1 MASVK
6 RRWAK
11 NLATFL
17 SLFVSRRWIVSYWE
31 INTWKSSSFIICQSS
46 PSFIILGSLRFFLL
60 LYTFPPPFSYF
71 FPSRFTISLPLSLIL
86 DLKENFS
93 RHRRTAVLSF
103 CFQRSKKQNIP
114 NQGKE
119 NFEIYKFG
127 NVIISILSIYSQAKK
142 TANPCNKQPTMCFFV
157 G

>member
-60 LYTFPPPFSYF
+60 FYTFPPHLVIFF
-71 FPSRFTISLPLSLIL
+71 LLVLQFPSPPSLIL

-93 RHRRTAVLSF
+93 LHRRTAVSSF

-127 NVIISILSIYSQAKK
+127 NVIISILSICAQAKK
-142 TANPCNKQPTMCFFV
+142 TANPCNKQPTMCFSV

>member
-1 MASVK
+1 MSEELGHVPEFVRLKAMDCFVLRNKHMVK
-6 RRWAK
+6 
-11 NLATFL
+11 FIVYYL
-17 SLFVSRRWIVSYWE
+17 SLF
-31 INTWKSSSFIICQSS
+31 T
-46 PSFIILGSLRFFLL
+46 ILGPLWFFLL
-60 LYTFPPPFSYF
+60 SLHFPSPFSYF

-119 NFEIYKFG
+119 NFEIYEFG

-142 TANPCNKQPTMCFFV
+142 TADPCYKQPTMCFFV

>member
-1 MASVK
+1 MSEKLGHVPEFVRLKAMDCFVLRNK
-6 RRWAK
+6 HMEK
-11 NLATFL
+11 FIVYYL
-17 SLFVSRRWIVSYWE
+17 SIF
-31 INTWKSSSFIICQSS
+31 T
-46 PSFIILGSLRFFLL
+46 ILGSLWFFLL
-60 LYTFPPPFSYF
+60 SLHFPSPFSYF

-103 CFQRSKKQNIP
+103 CFQKSKKQNIP

-127 NVIISILSIYSQAKK
+127 NIIISILSICSLAKK
-142 TANPCNKQPTMCFFV
+142 TADPCNKQLTMRSFV

>member
-1 MASVK
+1 MSEELGHVPK
-6 RRWAK
+6 
-11 NLATFL
+11 
-17 SLFVSRRWIVSYWE
+17 FVRLKAMDCFVLRNKHME
-31 INTWKSSSFIICQSS
+31 KFIIYYLSIFTILHHPRFSAVFSS
-46 PSFIILGSLRFFLL
+46 PLH
-60 LYTFPPPFSYF
+60 FPSPFSYF

-93 RHRRTAVLSF
+93 RHQRTAVLSF

-142 TANPCNKQPTMCFFV
+142 TADPCYKQPTMCFFV

>member
-1 MASVK
+1 MSEELGHVPEFVRLKAMDCFVLRNK
-6 RRWAK
+6 HMEK
-11 NLATFL
+11 FIVYYL
-17 SLFVSRRWIVSYWE
+17 SIF
-31 INTWKSSSFIICQSS
+31 T
-46 PSFIILGSLRFFLL
+46 ILGSLWFFLL
-60 LYTFPPPFSYF
+60 SLHFPSPFSYF

-93 RHRRTAVLSF
+93 LHRRTAVLSF

-127 NVIISILSIYSQAKK
+127 NVIISILSICSLAKK
-142 TANPCNKQPTMCFFV
+142 TADPCNKQLTMRSFV

>member
-1 MASVK
+1 MSEKLGHVPEFVRLKAMDCFVLRNK
-6 RRWAK
+6 HMEK
-11 NLATFL
+11 FIVYYL
-17 SLFVSRRWIVSYWE
+17 SIF
-31 INTWKSSSFIICQSS
+31 T
-46 PSFIILGSLRFFLL
+46 ILGSLWFFLL
-60 LYTFPPPFSYF
+60 SLHFPSPFSYF

-119 NFEIYKFG
+119 NFEIYEFG

-142 TANPCNKQPTMCFFV
+142 TADPCYKQPTMCFFV

>member
-1 MASVK
+1 MSEELGHVPKFVRLKAMDCFVLRNKHMVK
-6 RRWAK
+6 
-11 NLATFL
+11 FIVYYL
-17 SLFVSRRWIVSYWE
+17 SLF
-31 INTWKSSSFIICQSS
+31 T
-46 PSFIILGSLRFFLL
+46 ILGPLWFFLL
-60 LYTFPPPFSYF
+60 SLHFPSPFSYF

-119 NFEIYKFG
+119 NFEIYEFG

-142 TANPCNKQPTMCFFV
+142 TADPCYKQPTMCFFV

>member
-1 MASVK
+1 MSEELGHVPEFVRLKAMDCFVLRNK
-6 RRWAK
+6 HMEK
-11 NLATFL
+11 FIVYYL
-17 SLFVSRRWIVSYWE
+17 SIF
-31 INTWKSSSFIICQSS
+31 T
-46 PSFIILGSLRFFLL
+46 ILGSLWFFLL
-60 LYTFPPPFSYF
+60 SLHFPSPFSYF

-103 CFQRSKKQNIP
+103 CFQKSKKQNIP

-127 NVIISILSIYSQAKK
+127 NIIISILSICSLAKK
-142 TANPCNKQPTMCFFV
+142 TADPCNKQLTMRSFV

>member
-1 MASVK
+1 MSEELGHVPEFVRLKAMDCFVLRNK
-6 RRWAK
+6 HMEK
-11 NLATFL
+11 FIVYYL
-17 SLFVSRRWIVSYWE
+17 SIF
-31 INTWKSSSFIICQSS
+31 T
-46 PSFIILGSLRFFLL
+46 ILGSLWFFLL
-60 LYTFPPPFSYF
+60 SLHFPSPFSYF
-71 FPSRFTISLPLSLIL
+71 FPSRFTISLPLLLIL

-127 NVIISILSIYSQAKK
+127 NVIISILSICSLAKK
-142 TANPCNKQPTMCFFV
+142 TADPCNKQLTMRSFV

>member
-1 MASVK
+1 MSEELGHVPKFVRLKAMDCFVLRNKHMVK
-6 RRWAK
+6 
-11 NLATFL
+11 FIVYYL
-17 SLFVSRRWIVSYWE
+17 SLF
-31 INTWKSSSFIICQSS
+31 T
-46 PSFIILGSLRFFLL
+46 ILGPLWFFLL
-60 LYTFPPPFSYF
+60 SLHFPSPFSYF

-119 NFEIYKFG
+119 NFEIYEFG
-127 NVIISILSIYSQAKK
+127 NVIISILSIYSQVKK
-142 TANPCNKQPTMCFFV
+142 TADPCYKQPTMCFFV